1 MIAPMS
7 KAVRRGPAA
16 IAPMPRQLDAAA
28 HYSVRDQYGRT
39 IRGGGLEPGTDLWQ
53 RLRDAHDAFARQG
66 YSVSSLRNG
75 QWAFSAVRGA
85 QRLVVA
91 IKAGIPASV
100 ASLSGDFPALS
111 PTLTASTRHQ

>member
-1 MIAPMS
+1 MP
-7 KAVRRGPAA
+7 KPVRRGPPA
-16 IAPMPRQLDAAA
+16 IAPMPRQLDAVA
-28 HYSVRDQYGRT
+28 HYSVRNQYGRT
-39 IRGGGLEPGTDLWQ
+39 LRVGALEPGTDLWQ

-75 QWAFSAVRGA
+75 QWAFSAVRGP

-91 IKAGIPASV
+91 ITAGVPASV
-100 ASLSGDFPALS
+100 KSLSGDSPALS